1 MGLGTTVKLA
11 VVVTGAITAGS
22 LLPAGTAVGRKHAAK
37 KHYTSSG
44 HGTYESTGQACFG
57 AKWAGT
63 GGWKTS
69 YKETTTVTNV
79 GTTTDTANGH
89 SSYSWDLSKVAPR
102 FPWSRLLTRLPG
114 DKPTGSATGTDCRH
128 FIESTGVRVPR
139 QFQPPDGR
147 DAHDL
152 LRTPRTV
159 QAHGGMVPSSN
170 GGIAVFKCSRPRWP
184 GKAALTRAE
193 AAELDLE
200 PSPEPDRDP
209 VLIAAL

>member
-11 VVVTGAITAGS
+11 VVVTGAIAAGS
-22 LLPAGTAVGRKHAAK
+22 LLLAGTAVGRKHAAK

-89 SSYSWDLSKVAPR
+89 SSYSWDVSEV
-102 FPWSRLLTRLPG
+102 
-114 DKPTGSATGTDCRH
+114 
-128 FIESTGVRVPR
+128 
-139 QFQPPDGR
+139 
-147 DAHDL
+147 
-152 LRTPRTV
+152 
-159 QAHGGMVPSSN
+159 
-170 GGIAVFKCSRPRWP
+170 
-184 GKAALTRAE
+184 E
-193 AAELDLE
+193 AACVCPGTAEGPRRQADRRRHLEQRACSDRLD
-200 PSPEPDRDP
+200 RQ
-209 VLIAAL
+209 